1 MNAQLDFV
9 HVDTPDLHIERRKQ
23 LMKKYPAEL
32 RSIMGN
38 HPATFAWIIACVA
51 AQFVVAYF
59 LRDAHWALVL
69 GVAYVFGAFAN
80 HALYVFVHDAAHN
93 LVFKS
98 SRANRLAGMVCD
110 FALVVPG
117 AMAFRKYH
125 LLHHN
130 KMGQYD
136 YDGDLSPLWE
146 AKLVGNNPFK
156 KLIWVLLLGISEG
169 SRPMRFKAP
178 PFWDR
183 WIIASTLLQFTVN
196 GVAFYF
202 LGASALAYLLASTVF
217 GLGLHPL
224 GARWIAEHF
233 LSDSKQETYSYYG
246 PMNSV
251 MFNVGYHTEHH
262 DVMTVAWNR
271 LPLVTKIAPEFY
283 TGLET
288 VKSYPGLLFRF
299 ITDPKM
305 SLYSRI
311 LRKSETRAAALAPTN
326 VGDEAATYVPNPASA

>member
-1 MNAQLDFV
+1 MKSTLDFH
-9 HVDTPDLHIERRKQ
+9 HVETPDLHIERRKE
-23 LMKKYPAEL
+23 LMKKYPKEL
-32 RSIMGN
+32 RAIMGN
-38 HPATFAWIIACVA
+38 NPGTILWIAACVVS
-51 AQFVVAYF
+51 QFAVAYA
-59 LRDAHWALVL
+59 LRNSHWYVIL
-69 GVAYVFGAFAN
+69 GVAYVFGAFLN

-93 LVFKS
+93 LIFKS
-98 SRANRLAGMVCD
+98 SNANKYAGMFAD

-136 YDGDLSPLWE
+136 FDGDLSPNWE

-156 KLIWVLLLGISEG
+156 KLIWVLLLGISEA

-183 WIIASTLLQFTVN
+183 WIIGNMALQIAVMATAV
-196 GVAFYF
+196 YF
-202 LGASALAYLLASTVF
+202 LGIAGIVYLFVSTVF

-246 PMNSV
+246 PMNPI
-251 MFNVGYHTEHH
+251 MFNVGYHMEHH
-262 DVMTVAWNR
+262 DLMTVAWNR
-271 LPLVTKIAPEFY
+271 LPLITKIAPEY
-283 TGLET
+283 YNNLES
-288 VKSYPGLLFRF
+288 VKSYPGLLFKF
-299 ITDPKM
+299 ITNPKM

-311 LRKSETRAAALAPTN
+311 LRKSETRAAALAPAN
-326 VGDEAATYVPNPASA
+326 YGDEGATYVPNPASA

>member
-1 MNAQLDFV
+1 VILA
-9 HVDTPDLHIERRKQ
+9 
-23 LMKKYPAEL
+23 
-32 RSIMGN
+32 
-38 HPATFAWIIACVA
+38 
-51 AQFVVAYF
+51 
-59 LRDAHWALVL
+59 
-69 GVAYVFGAFAN
+69 VAYVFGAFAN
-80 HALYVFVHDAAHN
+80 HALYVFIHDAAHN

-98 SRANRLAGMVCD
+98 SNANRFVGMLCD

-146 AKLVGNNPFK
+146 AKLVGNSTFR

-169 SRPMRFKAP
+169 ARPMRFKAP

-183 WIIASTLLQFTVN
+183 WIVTNALIQ
-196 GVAFYF
+196 VAVVCLIFYF
-202 LGASALAYLLASTVF
+202 VGFAPIAYLFASTVF

-246 PMNSV
+246 PMNPL

-262 DVMTVAWNR
+262 DIMTVAWSR
-271 LPLVTKIAPEFY
+271 LPQIKKIAPEFY
-283 TGLET
+283 SDLET
-288 VKSYPGLLFRF
+288 VKSYPGLLLNF
-299 ITDPKM
+299 ITNPKM

-311 LRKSETRAAALAPTN
+311 LRKSESRATALARTNTAEEGATFVANPT
-326 VGDEAATYVPNPASA
+326 SA

>member
-1 MNAQLDFV
+1 MNQKLDFV
-9 HVDTPDLHIERRKQ
+9 HVDTPDLHVERRKQ

-32 RSIMGN
+32 RAIMGN
-38 HPATFAWIIACVA
+38 NPSTFAWIFACVA
-51 AQFVVAYF
+51 TQFGVAYF
-59 LRDAHWALVL
+59 LRNAHWAIVL
-69 GVAYVFGAFAN
+69 GVAYAFGAFLN
-80 HALYVFVHDAAHN
+80 HALYVFIHDAAHN

-98 SRANRLAGMVCD
+98 SRANRLAGMFCD

-136 YDGDLSPLWE
+136 YDGDLSPMWE

-183 WIIASTLLQFTVN
+183 WIVLNAIVQVSVIA
-196 GVAFYF
+196 VALSVVGFA
-202 LGASALAYLLASTVF
+202 GMGYLFASTVF

-246 PMNSV
+246 PMNPF
-251 MFNVGYHTEHH
+251 MFNVGYHMEHH
-262 DVMTVAWNR
+262 DIMTVAWNR
-271 LPLVTKIAPEFY
+271 LPRVTKIAPEFY
-283 TGLET
+283 ENLET

-326 VGDEAATYVPNPASA
+326 ADDEGATYVPNPASA